1 MKKYLIFLTL
11 FLLSSCS
18 DKNDDYDK
26 TKAISAFAIVNSLH
40 ADPALEK
47 VEITLP
53 KQEENKLWYG
63 SSSEQNSRIENIS
76 FNFSDKKSFK
86 KTDRI
91 WSGINFRFDDRF
103 VFSPI
108 ITNKNIFLFDGSGI
122 LEALDLNSKKRIW
135 KTRIFP
141 VQFLSN
147 YQTPRIGYS
156 TGKIFAIAGINK
168 ISAINE
174 VDGKIIWSKEIAS
187 VPISTP
193 ISDGKLV
200 YVSTNDNKLYAFNV
214 EDGELQWMHSGIIRP
229 TAIFGSASPVIY
241 KDLVLVSYS
250 SGEIYAVSKKTG
262 EPIWSQDLNIS
273 KATNSDFYLN
283 DIDATPLVKNDVVYT
298 IGNGGLMMAI
308 DVKKGNYLW
317 KKEIA
322 GVVDFWAA
330 NGFLF
335 VINNDNKL
343 IALSQKN
350 GGIKWVSQLPNF
362 VKVKKP
368 QTKILYSG
376 VTMAGDKLLVSSVR
390 GEILIISPFDGK
402 IEKTVKFGSKIFHS
416 PIVLNEKIYLHA
428 MGRYIIE
435 LIEIK

>member
-1 MKKYLIFLTL
+1 MQKYLIFLTL
-11 FLLSSCS
+11 FFLSSCS

-26 TKAISAFAIVNSLH
+26 AKAISAFAIVNSLH

-47 VEITLP
+47 VTITLP

-63 SSSEQNSRIENIS
+63 SSSEQNSRVENIA
-76 FNFSDKKSFK
+76 FNFSNKKPFK

-91 WSGINFRFDDRF
+91 WSGFNFRFDDRF

-108 ITNKNIFLFDGSGI
+108 ITDKNIFLFDGSGI
-122 LEALDLNSKKRIW
+122 LEALDLKSRKRVW

-147 YQTPRIGYS
+147 YQTPRIGYAS
-156 TGKIFAIAGINK
+156 GKIFAIAGINK

-174 VDGKIIWSKEIAS
+174 IDGKIIWSKDIAS

-200 YVSTNDNKLYAFNV
+200 YVSTNDNKLYAFNA
-214 EDGELQWMHSGIIRP
+214 EDGELQWIHSGIIRP
-229 TAIFGSASPVIY
+229 TAIFGAASPVIY
-241 KDLVLVSYS
+241 KDLILASYS
-250 SGEIYAVSKKTG
+250 SGEIYAINKKTG
-262 EPIWSQDLNIS
+262 EPMWSQDLNIS

-283 DIDATPLVKNDVVYT
+283 DIDATPLVKNDVVYA

-308 DVKKGNYLW
+308 DAKKGNYLW

-350 GGIKWVSQLPNF
+350 GGIKWVLQLPNF
-362 VKVKKP
+362 VKEKKP
-368 QTKILYSG
+368 ETKILYSG
-376 VTMAGDKLLVSSVR
+376 VTMVGDKLLISSVR
-390 GEILIISPFDGK
+390 GEILIISPLEGK
-402 IEKTVKFGSKIFHS
+402 IEKTVKLGSKIFHS
-416 PIVLNEKIYLHA
+416 PIVVNEKIYLHA